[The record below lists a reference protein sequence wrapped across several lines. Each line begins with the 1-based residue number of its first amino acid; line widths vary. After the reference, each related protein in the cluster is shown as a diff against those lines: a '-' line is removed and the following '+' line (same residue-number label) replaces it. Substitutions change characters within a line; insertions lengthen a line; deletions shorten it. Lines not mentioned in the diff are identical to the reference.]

1 MTADV
6 TVARMQVDD
15 VDRVMP
21 LERRLFGVE
30 AWTTGMFR
38 SEIAQPATRWYVVAT
53 GDEQEVVGYAG
64 LCAYDHE
71 AFVQTIAVD
80 PDRWG
85 QGLGSRLLTDL
96 LTEAA
101 RRGHDA
107 VILEVRADNDR
118 AQQLYARFGFEA
130 IGRRRGYYQPSN
142 TDAVV
147 MRVTGLQATYAETAP
162 ARGDA
167 P

>member
-1 MTADV
+1 VSPEVTIDPMQLADV
-6 TVARMQVDD
+6 E
-15 VDRVMP
+15 RVLP

-38 SEIAQPATRWYVVAT
+38 SEITQRATRWYVLAT
-53 GDEQEVVGYAG
+53 SGDEVVGYAG

-80 PDRWG
+80 PGRWG
-85 QGLGSRLLTDL
+85 QGVGTRLLTEL
-96 LTEAA
+96 LGEAA

-118 AQQLYARFGFEA
+118 AQQLYARFGFES

-142 TDAVV
+142 TDAIV
-147 MRVTGLQATYAETAP
+147 MRVTGVRATYAEAARAHGDTA
-162 ARGDA
+162 
-167 P
+167 